1 MDEQFPPAASSS
13 RNCPRPHKGGPSGD
27 PTLKRPRTDDHALV
41 GYAPSSNMSAQEQNP
56 PPTRIHEGV
65 MKIDGRDLKVK
76 LVFILHTEDTFREEV
91 CDQSQAVL
99 PMHRTFP
106 RDSVPFKHLRNLGR
120 GRSSV
125 VSESMATGGQF
136 YLPGKVYAHK
146 TVTLETRQWVR
157 FAANELA
164 LLDKARSLHHP
175 HLQRVVMTYEEE
187 ISSHALK
194 YGIVMHPVAKYTLS
208 LFYESLDSAEDSRH
222 TLVDSI
228 EKWVGCL
235 GSALSYVHAHGLLHR
250 NIKASGILLH
260 KEQVFF
266 TEFAVS
272 NYHRDT
278 GMLVET
284 EHTSEPTVIDIYT
297 APEVCMQQP
306 FGPKAD
312 IFSLGYIY
320 LEMLAMAAGI
330 PYKSFALLFKEEGL
344 LSHTQ
349 RLATFQSLLA
359 EISTPGRLPSKSLQD
374 LIKCCQSMVSLEPDV
389 RPSAFRV
396 TEGIYN
402 SILRHKPPSSDD
414 KGRPAVPCECW
425 EPWMGNQEEGCQM
438 LL

>member
-1 MDEQFPPAASSS
+1 
-13 RNCPRPHKGGPSGD
+13 
-27 PTLKRPRTDDHALV
+27 
-41 GYAPSSNMSAQEQNP
+41 
-56 PPTRIHEGV
+56 
-65 MKIDGRDLKVK
+65 
-76 LVFILHTEDTFREEV
+76 
-91 CDQSQAVL
+91 
-99 PMHRTFP
+99 
-106 RDSVPFKHLRNLGR
+106 
-120 GRSSV
+120 
-125 VSESMATGGQF
+125 
-136 YLPGKVYAHK
+136 
-146 TVTLETRQWVR
+146 
-157 FAANELA
+157 
-164 LLDKARSLHHP
+164 
-175 HLQRVVMTYEEE
+175 MTYEEE